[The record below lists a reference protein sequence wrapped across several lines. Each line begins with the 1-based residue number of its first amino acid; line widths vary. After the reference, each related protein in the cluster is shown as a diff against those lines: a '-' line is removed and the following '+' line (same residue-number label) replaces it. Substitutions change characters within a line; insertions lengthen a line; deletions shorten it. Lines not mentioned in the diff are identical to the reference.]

1 MTTQT
6 APSGLAGVTARQW
19 LILVMVQLCTL
30 LFGMTI
36 TMANVVLPQIK
47 GSMSATQD
55 QIAWVITFNLIATA
69 IGTPLVGWLASRLGW
84 RTVMFGSVL
93 GFTLSSFLC
102 AFATSLETLVLFRI
116 GQGLF
121 GAPIMPMGQAIIL
134 ATFPRHLHAMMMMIW
149 GIGGVFGPVSGPLV
163 GSIIS
168 ELYGWRAAF
177 LMIVPPG
184 LVASA
189 VTWIAL
195 SGNTAGESRHFD
207 WTGFIA
213 LSVTIVAAQLMMDRG
228 NRLDWFESTEIWIE
242 LMIAV
247 GAFWVFLVHTFSA
260 RKPFLDPTLL
270 ADRNFALGLVV
281 AFVMGALSF
290 TAMALFPGLL
300 HDLRGYPDSSIGLLL
315 ASRGVGNWASFF
327 IIVPMTRLYP
337 RLTLALGMACQAIAG
352 WGMANLDINLT
363 NFDVF
368 WTNALQGFGFGL
380 AFTPMSVLAFAT
392 LDKGRITDGMSVFHL
407 VRNFGSSLFISLC
420 VIVLVR
426 STAASYSTLTEHIS
440 PFNKVLAYPGAV
452 GLWNLES
459 QGGLFALAN
468 ELQRQAAMIGYINAF
483 TLFAVC
489 AALSVPVA
497 FLMRDVPRDRP
508 D

>member
-6 APSGLAGVTARQW
+6 APSGLAGVTGRQW
-19 LILVMVQLCTL
+19 LILLMVQLCTL

-84 RTVMFGSVL
+84 RTVMFGSVF
-93 GFTLSSFLC
+93 GFTISSFLC
-102 AFATSLETLVLFRI
+102 AFATSLESLIAFRI

-134 ATFPRHLHAMMMMIW
+134 ASFPRHLHAMVMMIW
-149 GIGGVFGPVSGPLV
+149 GIGGVFGPVSGPLF
-163 GSIIS
+163 GSLIS

-184 LVASA
+184 LIASA
-189 VTWIAL
+189 VTWFAL
-195 SGNTAGESRHFD
+195 SAHTSRENRNFD

-213 LSVTIVAAQLMMDRG
+213 LSVTIAAAQLIMDRG

-242 LMIAV
+242 LLIAV
-247 GAFWVFLVHTFSA
+247 GAFWIFLVHTFSA
-260 RKPFLDPTLL
+260 KKPFLDPTLL
-270 ADRNFALGLVV
+270 LDRNFSLGLIV

-290 TAMALFPGLL
+290 TAMALFPGMM

-315 ASRGVGNWASFF
+315 ASRGLGNWASFF

-337 RLTLALGMACQAIAG
+337 RFTLALGMACQAFAG
-352 WGMANLDINLT
+352 WGMANLDINFT
-363 NFDVF
+363 DFDVF

-407 VRNFGSSLFISLC
+407 VRNFGSSLFISLA

-426 STAASYSTLTEHIS
+426 STAANYSTLTEHIS
-440 PFNKVLAYPGAV
+440 PFNRVLAYPGVV
-452 GLWNLES
+452 GLWNPET

-483 TLFAVC
+483 TLFAIC
-489 AALSVPVA
+489 GALSVPVA
-497 FLMRDVPRDRP
+497 FLMRDVER
-508 D
+508 